1 MPLISVTR
9 FRSRSV
15 VFLPLFAL
23 HANRSMGQAR
33 KADGLLSGAVQRQT
47 DGSFWTVSVWRDER
61 AMHAYVASG
70 PHRSAMPHLR
80 DWAIEASVVRWMAD
94 SPALPS
100 WDEAARRMREEGRS
114 SKLRHPGP
122 DHADRGYPEANTA
135 GSIRLER

>member
-23 HANRSMGQAR
+23 HANRSMSQAR

-47 DGSFWTVSVWRDER
+47 DGSFWTMTVWRDER
-61 AMHAYVASG
+61 AMLAYVASG
-70 PHRSAMPHLR
+70 AHRSAMPHLR
-80 DWAIEASVVRWMAD
+80 DWAVEASIVRWVAD
-94 SPALPS
+94 GPALPT
-100 WDEAARRMREEGRS
+100 WHEAASRMREEGRP

-122 DHADRGYPEANTA
+122 DHAARAYPEADTA
-135 GSIRLER
+135 AGMRL

>member
-15 VFLPLFAL
+15 LFLPLFAL

-33 KADGLLSGAVQRQT
+33 KADGLLSGAVQRRT
-47 DGSFWTVSVWRDER
+47 DGSFWTMTVWRDER

-70 PHRSAMPHLR
+70 AHRSAMPHLR
-80 DWAIEASVVRWMAD
+80 DWAVESSVVRWMSD
-94 SPALPS
+94 SPALPT
-100 WDEAARRMREEGRS
+100 WNEAVRRMRHDGRA

-122 DHADRGYPEANTA
+122 DHAALTYPEEGN
-135 GSIRLER
+135 GSGMRL

>member
-15 VFLPLFAL
+15 LFLPLFAL
-23 HANRSMGQAR
+23 HANKSMGQAR

-47 DGSFWTVSVWRDER
+47 DGSFWTMSVWRDER

-70 PHRSAMPHLR
+70 AHRSAMPHLR
-80 DWAIEASVVRWMAD
+80 DWAVEASVVRWVAD
-94 SPALPS
+94 SSALPT
-100 WDEAARRMREEGRS
+100 WDEAASRMRGEGRS

-122 DHADRGYPEANTA
+122 DHAARAYPEADAA
-135 GSIRLER
+135 GGMRL

>member
-9 FRSRSV
+9 FRSRSI

-23 HANRSMGQAR
+23 HANRAMGQAR

-47 DGSFWTVSVWRDER
+47 DGSFWTLSVWRDER

-70 PHRSAMPHLR
+70 AHRSAMPHLR
-80 DWAIEASVVRWMAD
+80 DWAVEASVVRWEAD
-94 SPALPS
+94 SPALPT
-100 WDEAARRMREEGRS
+100 WTEAARRMRDAGRA

-122 DHADRGYPEANTA
+122 DHATRAYPDADTSA
-135 GSIRLER
+135 GMRL